1 MNCREWQQEFNRL
14 TRDEEWREIPPA
26 MTGHVEECPRCGR
39 QLEAFLILSGRK
51 TREAEISPWLVDRV
65 DARVRSGIA
74 KAQRKRR
81 GRTRLVPAGAAML
94 MLLIFAAG
102 AGLLRSPFSPL
113 SPAVSEQSGAVVVRF
128 VLEAPAA
135 AEVAVV
141 GDWNGWDPQAD
152 RLARTDDGVWE
163 VEIPLVPEQEY
174 RYQFLIDGEEWMA
187 DPNSILQVEDGFGS
201 VNSVLDI

>member
-1 MNCREWQQEFNRL
+1 MNCREWQKEFDRL
-14 TRDEEWREIPPA
+14 TEEKEWREIPPA
-26 MTGHVEECPRCGR
+26 MTGHAESCPRCGR
-39 QLEAFLILSGRK
+39 QLEAFLILSGK
-51 TREAEISPWLVDRV
+51 KAREAEISPWLVERV

-74 KAQRKRR
+74 KAERKRR

-94 MLLIFAAG
+94 LLLAAAG
-102 AGLLRSPFSPL
+102 GSLLRSPFSPL
-113 SPAVSEQSGAVVVRF
+113 SPAVSQQSGAIVVRF

-152 RLARTDDGVWE
+152 RLAKTEGGVWE
-163 VEIPLVPEQEY
+163 VEVPLVPEQEY
-174 RYQFLIDGEEWMA
+174 RYQFLIDGEEWMP
-187 DPNSILQVEDGFGS
+187 DPNAILQVEDGFGS